1 MNSEIAKRVTVNP
14 VVLNP
19 TQARQLASS
28 TILKNLKNVSGY
40 LHNPLVCLTFD
51 DGPDPVYTPA
61 ILDLLALHNLRASF
75 FVLGAAAERYPRLV
89 ERMVNEGH
97 TVGNHTYSHRHPW
110 MISPGRARDEV
121 ARGSES
127 LRKITGESPR
137 WFRPPHGRLRRAM
150 LKQVQEENMT
160 TVLWSHSIIDWGP
173 MGTETGVA
181 QRLHDIKFGD
191 IVLMHDGQREHNHP
205 HLIVQQL
212 PKLAEWL
219 GQRGITT
226 VTLDQVA

>member
-1 MNSEIAKRVTVNP
+1 MNSEFAKRAAVNP

-19 TQARQLASS
+19 PPAPQPASS

-40 LHNPLVCLTFD
+40 LHSPLVCLTFD

-61 ILDLLALHNLRASF
+61 ILDVLALHDLRASF
-75 FVLGAAAERYPRLV
+75 FVLGEAAERFPHLV
-89 ERMVNEGH
+89 KRMLDEGH

-110 MISPGRARDEV
+110 MVSSRRAQDEV

-127 LRKITGESPR
+127 LRKITGQSPR

-150 LKQVQEENMT
+150 LKQVQAENMT

-173 MGTETGVA
+173 MGTEAGIA
-181 QRLHDIKFGD
+181 QRMHDIKFGD

-219 GQRGITT
+219 RQRGITT

>member
-19 TQARQLASS
+19 TQPRQSASP
-28 TILKNLKNVSGY
+28 TILKNLKHVSGY
-40 LHNPLVCLTFD
+40 LHSPLVCLTFD

-61 ILDLLALHNLRASF
+61 ILDLLAMHKIRASF
-75 FVLGAAAERYPRLV
+75 FVLGEAAERFPRLV
-89 ERMVNEGH
+89 ERMLSEGH

-121 ARGSES
+121 ARGSEAIQ
-127 LRKITGESPR
+127 KITGHAPR

-150 LKQVQEENMT
+150 LKQVQAENMT

-191 IVLMHDGQREHNHP
+191 IVLMHDGQRQHNHP

-212 PKLAEWL
+212 PRLAEWL
-219 GQRGITT
+219 VQRGITA

>member
-1 MNSEIAKRVTVNP
+1 MNP
-14 VVLNP
+14 VILNP
-19 TQARQLASS
+19 TQTRPSS
-28 TILKNLKNVSGY
+28 SPTILKSLKHVSGY

-61 ILDLLALHNLRASF
+61 ILDLLALHKMRASF
-75 FVLGAAAERYPRLV
+75 FVLGEAAERFPRLV

-110 MISPGRARDEV
+110 MISSGRAQDEV
-121 ARGSES
+121 ARGTEAIS
-127 LRKITGESPR
+127 KITGTPPR

-150 LKQVQEENMT
+150 LKQAHADNMT

-173 MGTETGVA
+173 MGTETGIA

-191 IVLMHDGQREHNHP
+191 IVLMHDGKREHNHP

-219 GQRGITT
+219 AQRGITA

>member
-19 TQARQLASS
+19 TQPRQSASP
-28 TILKNLKNVSGY
+28 TILKNLNHVSGY
-40 LHNPLVCLTFD
+40 LHSPLVCLTFD

-61 ILDLLALHNLRASF
+61 ILDLLAMHKIRASF
-75 FVLGAAAERYPRLV
+75 FVLGEAAERFPRLV
-89 ERMVNEGH
+89 ERMLSEGH
-97 TVGNHTYSHRHPW
+97 TVGNHTYCHRHPW
-110 MISPGRARDEV
+110 MISPGRSRYEV
-121 ARGSES
+121 ARVSEAIQ
-127 LRKITGESPR
+127 KITGHPPR

-150 LKQVQEENMT
+150 LKQVQAENMT

-191 IVLMHDGQREHNHP
+191 IVLMHDGQRQHNHP

-212 PKLAEWL
+212 PKLAEWMV
-219 GQRGITT
+219 QRGSTA
-226 VTLDQVA
+226 VTLDLVD